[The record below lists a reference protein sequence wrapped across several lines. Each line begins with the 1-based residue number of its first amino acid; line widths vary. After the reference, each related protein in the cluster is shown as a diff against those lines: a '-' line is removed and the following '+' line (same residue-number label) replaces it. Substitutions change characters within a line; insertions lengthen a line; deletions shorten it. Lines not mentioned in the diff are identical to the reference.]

1 MVSSLVVIRLC
12 FMDLAI
18 KFNRQ
23 FFLATVKIGY
33 KNPCAISELYAKR
46 LLAPE
51 PKSQSL
57 AAETLPE
64 NRLCHRG
71 LLSESASFF
80 RNLVCHA
87 KFPVPTSPRLGG
99 GREGALFLLFQRQS
113 VLRPV
118 G

>member
-1 MVSSLVVIRLC
+1 MISSLVVICLC

-46 LLAPE
+46 LLAP
-51 PKSQSL
+51 
-57 AAETLPE
+57 
-64 NRLCHRG
+64 
-71 LLSESASFF
+71 
-80 RNLVCHA
+80 
-87 KFPVPTSPRLGG
+87 PTSPRLGG